1 MGAQRSELE
10 ELIADIKKKTTNQI
24 SINKVDEVQVMKCM
38 LNDKNF
44 TLGVYDKNTGYVGER
59 SPHQEAVNF
68 VKNIISGST
77 GLDSK
82 DSKHL
87 AENYEFT
94 KRDAGFL
101 LDNMRDFL
109 QVYTSTGRK
118 INVMQT
124 AATEACLFTRPVKA
138 SVKSVPTSTKEA
150 NTEKTKQITTSPY
163 IKLVAVTKC
172 PKYTEEN

>member
-1 MGAQRSELE
+1 MGVNNKSELE
-10 ELIADIKKKTTNQI
+10 TLIAEIKKKTTNQVA
-24 SINKVDEVQVMKCM
+24 INKVDEVQVMKCM
-38 LNDKNF
+38 LNDKDF
-44 TLGVYDKNTGYVGER
+44 TLGVYDKNTGYIGER
-59 SPHQEAVNF
+59 SPHQEAVKF
-68 VKNIISGST
+68 IKNIIAGST

-82 DSKHL
+82 DSTHL

-109 QVYTSTGRK
+109 QVYTGTGRK

-124 AATEACLFTRPVKA
+124 AATEACLYTKPVKA
-138 SVKSVPTSTKEA
+138 SIKSVPSKGKSE
-150 NTEKTKQITTSPY
+150 EKTKQITTSPY

-172 PKYTEEN
+172 PKYAEEQ